1 MPEGYQ
7 RVQPAATQGNPP
19 SSTSGMETIWRD
31 LRASIQA
38 NDEIPGSLKLSVLK
52 GERLVYDELLRQVM
66 DRGVPLED
74 ALQRCELVIRVC
86 DASSKQLK
94 ADSDAIEE

>member
-1 MPEGYQ
+1 LDNDIYLI
-7 RVQPAATQGNPP
+7 
-19 SSTSGMETIWRD
+19 SETI
-31 LRASIQA
+31 
-38 NDEIPGSLKLSVLK
+38 DEIPGSLKLPVLK

-66 DRGVPLED
+66 DRVPLED
-74 ALQRCELVIRVC
+74 ASQRCELMIC